1 MSQIAGRMVGSAFG
15 GAAAATAYALTGPFG
30 LIALAS
36 TLGIINVGANWGE
49 TVVEAV
55 AEAEPSYDI
64 KISIC

>member
-1 MSQIAGRMVGSAFG
+1 MSKTAGRMVGSALG

-49 TVVEAV
+49 AVVEAV

>member
-1 MSQIAGRMVGSAFG
+1 MSKTAGRMVGSAFG
-15 GAAAATAYALTGPFG
+15 GAAAATAYALNGPFG

-36 TLGIINVGANWGE
+36 TLGIINVGANWEE

-64 KISIC
+64 KIYIC